1 MILQIVK
8 WELILILEVCKY
20 LTGYFISQKQIS
32 LKEKRLGGIIGAV
45 LLILP
50 VILCVLGNLSD
61 LDRYT
66 VICVATII
74 GIFMIMKVP
83 IKSRLWQCAILF
95 FCISSIDGVNAN
107 GFDRLGLFANVS
119 YETQTILNELST
131 LIMLL
136 VVLIVKNLILKKVD
150 DKKETLYSI
159 LALSSFIICGFFQNI
174 NASIITHELSDNS
187 GYYIVGMLS
196 FLAVAFL
203 GSQIWVVFDMNVRM
217 RELIK
222 EERLLHATQKEYYNS
237 LLEREDET
245 RKYRHDMNNHLM
257 VMNALLS
264 DNSYDEL
271 RDYLGNLREEFG
283 TIQSKRY
290 VTGNDVIDAISNYYL
305 PIIDGWADIK
315 IRGHIPSDIKTD
327 EVSIC
332 TIYSNLLKNAVE
344 ELQRLK
350 GDAVDDLKLLVD
362 FKAGAEFFSISV
374 KNTMRDNVVFRGL
387 DTPTSKSDSRNHGF
401 GLGNIQRTVEKEHGK
416 IKIEKRD
423 NMFTADVILPKV

>member
-1 MILQIVK
+1 VIHIVE

-20 LTGYFISQKQIS
+20 LTGYCISQKQIS
-32 LKEKRLGGIIGAV
+32 LKVRRLWGIIGAV

-50 VILCVLGNLSD
+50 IILCGLRNLSD
-61 LDRYT
+61 LDRYM
-66 VICVATII
+66 VLCAATII

-95 FCISSIDGVNAN
+95 YCISSIDGVNAN
-107 GFDRLGLFANVS
+107 GFDRLGLFTDSS
-119 YETQTILNELST
+119 YEIQTIFNELST
-131 LIMLL
+131 LIVLL
-136 VVLIVKNLILKKVD
+136 VVLIVKNLILKKIN
-150 DKKETLYSI
+150 DKRENFYSL

-187 GYYIVGMLS
+187 SYYIIGMLS

-203 GSQIWVVFDMNVRM
+203 GSQIWVVFDMNARM
-217 RELIK
+217 KELLK
-222 EERLLHATQKEYYNS
+222 EERILHATQKEYYHS
-237 LLEREDET
+237 LLQREDET
-245 RKYRHDMNNHLM
+245 RKYRHDMTNHLM
-257 VMNALLS
+257 VMNALLN

-271 RDYLGNLREEFG
+271 REYLGNLREEFG

-290 VTGNDVIDAISNYYL
+290 VTGNEVIDAISNYYL
-305 PIIDGWADIK
+305 PTVDDWADIK

-350 GDAVDDLKLLVD
+350 GDGVDDLKLLVD

-374 KNTMRDNVVFRGL
+374 KNTMRDNAVFRGL